1 MGRKLCKNA
10 CNYFLEKMK
19 LLMKEIINEEDKETK
34 EIAINVTSFSA
45 YKINV
50 IKAIARV
57 FTVCQA

>member
-1 MGRKLCKNA
+1 
-10 CNYFLEKMK
+10 MK

-50 IKAIARV
+50 IKAITRV
-57 FTVCQA
+57 FTVCQAWL